1 MSSRCVDTL
10 RSLVVAAAVASS
22 ACVSMVTYDRA
33 VADGAKAKA
42 DAEARQKEDAD
53 RIVTLQQQIA
63 AAEAATQER
72 DSKLSD
78 ASTEAHNVQAQL
90 DEQTAINQQ
99 LGGELRRL
107 GKDVDKILAERGT
120 LSKALDDARGRLEEL
135 RKSQAAAEAR
145 VLLFREFE
153 RRFKPLTEAGQL
165 HVETRRGQLV
175 IVLEGDLLFDPGH
188 AELRTAGKGV
198 LMEVARALQVSSSPV
213 TGRRYLVTAHV
224 DPPEATPAP
233 AAHGRAEAAKPH
245 RVKTSWE
252 VSVARA
258 VAVVE
263 YFVSLGVPAESLTA
277 AGAGAFDPLIP
288 NDGPEARGKNRR
300 IEIALFP
307 TADETLPV
315 TPSKPAAVGSSR

>member
-1 MSSRCVDTL
+1 MSSRCVDIL
-10 RSLVVAAAVASS
+10 RSLVVAVAVASS

-53 RIVTLQQQIA
+53 RIVILQQQIA

-78 ASTEAHNVQAQL
+78 ASTEAHNVQARL
-90 DEQTAINQQ
+90 DEQTAMNQQ

-120 LSKALDDARGRLEEL
+120 LSKALDDARTRLEEL

-145 VLLFREFE
+145 VFLFREFE
-153 RRFKPLTEAGQL
+153 RRFKPLSEAGQL
-165 HVETRRGQLV
+165 RVETRRGQLV

-224 DPPEATPAP
+224 DPPEVTPASP
-233 AAHGRAEAAKPH
+233 HGRAEAAKPH
-245 RVKTSWE
+245 HVNSWE
-252 VSVARA
+252 VTVARA

-263 YFVSLGVPAESLTA
+263 YFVSLGVPGESLTA

-300 IEIALFP
+300 VEIALFP

-315 TPSKPAAVGSSR
+315 TPSKPAVGSSR

>member
-1 MSSRCVDTL
+1 MSSL
-10 RSLVVAAAVASS
+10 RSLVIVAALACSS
-22 ACVSMVTYDRA
+22 CVSKVTYDRA
-33 VADGAKAKA
+33 VADAATAKG
-42 DAEARQKEDAD
+42 DAEARQKEDEGRNQA
-53 RIVTLQQQIA
+53 LQLQLA

-78 ASTEAHNVQAQL
+78 LSTEAHNVQSQL

-120 LSKALDDARGRLEEL
+120 LSKALDDARARLEEL
-135 RKSQAAAEAR
+135 RKSQAAAEVR
-145 VLLFREFE
+145 VGLFRDFE
-153 RRFKPLTEAGQL
+153 RRFRPLSDAGQL
-165 HVETRRGQLV
+165 RVETRRGQLV
-175 IVLEGDLLFDPGH
+175 IDLQGDLLFDPGH

-198 LMEVARALQVSSSPV
+198 LMEVARSLQGSSSPI

-224 DPPEATPAP
+224 DPPEPTPTP
-233 AAHGRAEAAKPH
+233 TAHGRGEGSRPH
-245 RVKTSWE
+245 HVKTSWE
-252 VSVARA
+252 VTVARA

-277 AGAGAFDPLIP
+277 AGAGAFDPLVP

-307 TADETLPV
+307 TADETLQRVP
-315 TPSKPAAVGSSR
+315 